1 MENYKKGAALSVA
14 ATVAGKVFSFISSLL
29 LAFYFGA
36 TVKTDIYF
44 YLILICAVITGW
56 LSSINVS
63 LVLPEFMHQREKS
76 LNSAFNLA
84 NCFLYIYAAAAL
96 IFCTAAYFF
105 PAQILGFI
113 SAFSPAE
120 TAQAGNLMFLS
131 CVYFFSYF
139 IMSYLIS
146 LSESFRLFGIYFLTP
161 LNTLLPLLA
170 LLAFKNL
177 EAMFLGYISA
187 YWIQILFCL
196 YILRRKTGWIFKPG
210 RPELNRKFLLNFA
223 YSQPSAF
230 AWAAVLYAPIFMISS
245 TQAGMV
251 SAVNYSRMLSDSPTD
266 ILTSKVNNVA
276 KVKFTCEAAKNQ
288 FEQMA
293 QTIIKTDKFNMLL
306 LVPFCVFTC
315 MFAEDIIIMFFKRG
329 GFTLQDAHN
338 TAKFLA
344 MFIMAVPFI
353 GLNNNISNTFAALRI
368 IKEITPRYLVL
379 ALVFTAFFIAGVKY
393 YGAYAY
399 PVLFLAMYA
408 VMTLMNIIT
417 LRRFAPFIPYG
428 RHIFW
433 VIKMIA
439 VSFLCAAA
447 AKAIFAF
454 YEGNVFIKI
463 FINGSFFVAVNAA
476 VLYWAGELS
485 GFKKLMGAKWKFR

>member
-14 ATVAGKVFSFISSLL
+14 ATVAGKVFSFLSSLL

-56 LSSINVS
+56 LSSINIS

-76 LNSAFNLA
+76 LKSAFDLA
-84 NCFLYIYAAAAL
+84 NFFLYIYAAAAL
-96 IFCTAAYFF
+96 IFCTAAYLF
-105 PAQILGFI
+105 PAEILGFI
-113 SAFSPAE
+113 SAFSHEE
-120 TAQAGNLMFLS
+120 TAQAGSLMFLS
-131 CVYFFSYF
+131 CVYFFSFF
-139 IMSYLIS
+139 IMTYLTA

-161 LNTLLPLLA
+161 LNTLLPLIF

-210 RPELNRKFLLNFA
+210 KPEINRKFLINFA

-266 ILTSKVNNVA
+266 ILTSKINNVA

-293 QTIIKTDKFNMLL
+293 QTIIKTDKFTMLL

-368 IKEITPRYLVL
+368 IKEVTPRYLVL
-379 ALVFTAFFIAGVKY
+379 ALIFTALFIAGVKY

-408 VMTLMNIIT
+408 IMTLMNIIT

-428 RHIFW
+428 KHILW
-433 VIKMIA
+433 IIKMIA
-439 VSFLCAAA
+439 ISFACAFLG
-447 AKAIFAF
+447 KWIFSF

-463 FINGSFFVAVNAA
+463 FINGSFFVLVNAA
-476 VLYWAGELS
+476 VLYLTGELS
-485 GFKKLMGAKWKFR
+485 EFKKIAGIKWKFQ